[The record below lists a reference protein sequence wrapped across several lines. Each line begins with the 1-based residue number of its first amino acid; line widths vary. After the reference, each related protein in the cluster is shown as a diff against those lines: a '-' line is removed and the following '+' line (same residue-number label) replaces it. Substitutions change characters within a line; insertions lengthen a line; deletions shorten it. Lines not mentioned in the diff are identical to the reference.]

1 MMMITKIEEM
11 TLTQLSMSSSWSY
24 QMNVEMMNTA
34 KRMLQRT
41 LTLGQ

>member
-11 TLTQLSMSSSWSY
+11 TLTQLTMSSSRSY

>member
-1 MMMITKIEEM
+1 MMITKIEEVEEM
-11 TLTQLSMSSSWSY
+11 TDMMSSSRSY

>member
-11 TLTQLSMSSSWSY
+11 TLTQITMSSSRSY